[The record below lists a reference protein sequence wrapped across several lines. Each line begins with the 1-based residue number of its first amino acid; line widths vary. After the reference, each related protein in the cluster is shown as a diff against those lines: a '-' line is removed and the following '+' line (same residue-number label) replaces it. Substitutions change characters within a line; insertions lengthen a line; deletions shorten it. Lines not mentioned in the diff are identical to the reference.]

1 MSFKQFIPILGW
13 LPNYKKSYL
22 KGDISA
28 GLTVGVMLIPQ
39 GMAYALIAGLPA
51 QYGLFTAIVP
61 LIIYAIFGTSRQLA
75 VGPVAL
81 VSLMTLTAVSQLA
94 EPGTETYISLA
105 ITLALMVGLIEL
117 FLGLF
122 RLGYLVNFLSHPVIS
137 GFTSAAA
144 FIIGLS
150 QLKHILGINIPRG
163 LKVHEI
169 VITAIE
175 QSNLIN
181 WTSFAIGIAGIA
193 VIIISKKINK
203 SIPGSLL
210 AVVFGLII
218 VQVMHLGADD
228 IKIIGNIPSDLPTFR
243 MPEISWSIFKDLF
256 PLAAALA
263 LVGFMESI
271 AVAKSLQAKH
281 KKEYKIDSNQE
292 LIALGLTSIGGS
304 FFQSY
309 TVEGGFGRS
318 AVNDQAGA
326 KTGVAAIISALMV
339 VLALL
344 YLTPLFF
351 NLPKAILGSII
362 MVAVVGLIDFHEVKV
377 LWKQNRRDLSM
388 LVATFAGTLILGVEE
403 GIGLGVILSLAM
415 VIYRTT
421 RPHVAVLGNVPDTHF
436 YRNVER
442 FKNLEVKNEIL
453 IIRFDAQLYFAN
465 SDFFKERLE
474 KLIEEKGD
482 QLKLVILNAESIN
495 YLDSSAV
502 HAIKDVVED
511 YLDKGI
517 EIAFSG
523 VKGPVRDA
531 MALAD
536 ILTQSTGNNF
546 FMSVQE
552 AVDCYLSSCLSTPKE
567 KKGKELGGYTMQ
579 SNKR

>member
-1 MSFKQFIPILGW
+1 MKLKKFVPILDW

-39 GMAYALIAGLPA
+39 GMAYALIAGLPP
-51 QYGLFTAIVP
+51 QYGLFTAMVP

-81 VSLMTLTAVSQLA
+81 VSLLTATAVGQLV
-94 EPGTETYISLA
+94 EPGSNAYIEMA
-105 ITLALMVGLIEL
+105 ITLALMVGLIE
-117 FLGLF
+117 FGMGIF

-144 FIIGLS
+144 IIIGLS

-169 VITAIE
+169 IITAFQ
-175 QSNLIN
+175 QSDSIN
-181 WTSFAIGIAGIA
+181 WTSFWIGIVGIG
-193 VIIISKKINK
+193 VIIASKKINRA
-203 SIPGSLL
+203 IPGSLL
-210 AVVFGLII
+210 AVIFGII
-218 VQVMHLGADD
+218 IARILHLGPDD
-228 IKIIGNIPSDLPTFR
+228 VKLVGAIPNELPTFKV
-243 MPEISWSIFKDLF
+243 PQINWATFKDLF

-292 LIALGLTSIGGS
+292 LIALGLASIGGS

-326 KTGVAAIISALMV
+326 KTGIAAIISSIMV
-339 VLALL
+339 VFALL
-344 YLTPLFF
+344 FLTPYFYD
-351 NLPKAILGSII
+351 LPKAILGSII
-362 MVAVVGLIDFHEVKV
+362 MVAVIGLIDIHEVKV
-377 LWKQNRRDLSM
+377 LWKQNRRDLAM
-388 LVATFAGTLILGVEE
+388 LIVTFLGTLILGVEE

-421 RPHVAVLGNVPDTHF
+421 RPHVAVLGNVPGTHF

-442 FKNLEVKNEIL
+442 FNGLNVSDEVL

-465 SDFFKERLE
+465 STFFKEQLE
-474 KLIEEKGD
+474 ELTADKGDKLKLI
-482 QLKLVILNAESIN
+482 VLNAESIN

-502 HAIKDVVED
+502 HAIKDVVEE
-511 YLDKGI
+511 YQAKGI

-531 MALAD
+531 MAKAD
-536 ILTQSTGNNF
+536 ILTESYGKHF

-552 AVDCYLSSCLSTPKE
+552 AVDCYVSSCMTTPKE
-567 KKGKELGGYTMQ
+567 DGANLEDYIMQ
-579 SNKR
+579 SNK

>member
-1 MSFKQFIPILGW
+1 MSLKQFVPILDW

-39 GMAYALIAGLPA
+39 GMAYALIAGLPP

-61 LIIYAIFGTSRQLA
+61 VIIYAIFGTSRQLA

-81 VSLMTLTAVSQLA
+81 VSLLTMTAVSQLA
-94 EPGTETYISLA
+94 QPGTEMYISLA
-105 ITLALMVGLIEL
+105 ITLALMVGLIE
-117 FLGLF
+117 FVLGLF

-144 FIIGLS
+144 IIIGLS

-169 VITAIE
+169 IITAFE

-181 WTSFAIGIAGIA
+181 WTSFWIGIAGIA
-193 VIIISKKINK
+193 VILISKKINK
-203 SIPGSLL
+203 AIPGSLL

-218 VQVMHLGADD
+218 VRVLHLGADD
-228 IKIIGNIPSDLPTFR
+228 LKIIGNIPNNLPSFKV
-243 MPEISWSIFKDLF
+243 PKISWTIFKDLF

-271 AVAKSLQAKH
+271 AVAKKLQSKH

-292 LIALGLTSIGGS
+292 LIALGLASIGGS

-326 KTGVAAIISALMV
+326 KTGLASIISAMMV
-339 VLALL
+339 VLALVF
-344 YLTPLFF
+344 LTPLFY

-362 MVAVVGLIDFHEVKV
+362 MVAVVGLIDIHEVKV
-377 LWKQNRRDLSM
+377 LWKQNRRDLAM
-388 LVATFAGTLILGVEE
+388 LIVTFLGTLILGVEE
-403 GIGLGVILSLAM
+403 GIGLGVLLSLAM

-442 FKNLEVKNEIL
+442 FKDLIEKDEIL

-465 SDFFKERLE
+465 AEFFKERLE
-474 KLIEEKGD
+474 ELVAEKGD
-482 QLKLVILNAESIN
+482 KLKVVILNAESIN

-502 HAIKDVVED
+502 HAIKDVVEE
-511 YLDKGI
+511 YLSKGI

-531 MALAD
+531 MALAG
-536 ILTQSTGNNF
+536 ILSESTGNHF

-552 AVDCYLSSCLSTPKE
+552 AVDCYISSCLSKPKDS
-567 KKGKELGGYTMQ
+567 KGLEGYTMQ

>member
-1 MSFKQFIPILGW
+1 MNRLKQYLPILDW
-13 LPNYKKSYL
+13 LPQYKKSYF
-22 KGDISA
+22 KGDLSA

-39 GMAYALIAGLPA
+39 GMAYAMIAGLPP

-61 LIIYAIFGTSRQLA
+61 LFIYAIFGTSRQLA

-81 VSLMTLTAVSQLA
+81 VSLLTAATVSQIA
-94 EPGTETYISLA
+94 TPGSEAYISMA

-117 FLGLF
+117 TMGLF
-122 RLGYLVNFLSHPVIS
+122 KLGYLVNFLSHPVIS

-144 FIIGLS
+144 LIIGLS
-150 QLKHILGINIPRG
+150 QLKHILGIKIPRG

-169 VITAIE
+169 VITAFE

-181 WTSFAIGIAGIA
+181 WTSFWIGLAGIGI
-193 VIIISKKINK
+193 IIGLKKINRA
-203 SIPGSLL
+203 IPGSLI
-210 AVVFGLII
+210 AVFFGIL
-218 VQVMHLGADD
+218 VTRLLHLGADD
-228 IKIIGNIPSDLPTFR
+228 IKLVGNIPNALPSFKT
-243 MPEISWSIFKDLF
+243 PEISWDLFKEMF

-281 KKEYKIDSNQE
+281 KDYKVDSNQE
-292 LIALGLTSIGGS
+292 LIALGLASIGGS

-326 KTGVAAIISALMV
+326 KTGIAAMISAVMV
-339 VLALL
+339 ILALL
-344 YLTPLFF
+344 FLTPFF
-351 NLPKAILGSII
+351 YDLPKAILGSII

-377 LWKQNRRDLSM
+377 LWKQNRRDLMM
-388 LVATFAGTLILGVEE
+388 LIVTFLGTLILGVEE

-442 FKNLEVKNEIL
+442 FKGLKVKDEVL

-465 SDFFKERLE
+465 SEFFKEQLAE
-474 KLIEEKGD
+474 LTAEKGD
-482 QLKLVILNAESIN
+482 KLKLIILNAESIN

-502 HAIKDVVED
+502 HAIKDVVEE
-511 YLDKGI
+511 YRKKGI

-531 MALAD
+531 MSRAE
-536 ILTQSTGNNF
+536 ILTTSTGRHF

-552 AVDCYLSSCLSTPKE
+552 AVDCYESSCLSFPKDDHE
-567 KKGKELGGYTMQ
+567 DLEDYVMQ
-579 SNKR
+579 ANKR